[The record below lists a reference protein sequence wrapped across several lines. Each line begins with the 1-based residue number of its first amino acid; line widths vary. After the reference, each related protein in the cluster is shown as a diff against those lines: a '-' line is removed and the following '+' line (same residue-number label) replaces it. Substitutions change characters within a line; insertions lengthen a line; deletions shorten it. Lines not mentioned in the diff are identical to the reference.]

1 MKRLARRVLVAIGL
15 AGLPALATAELA
27 GGRVTDG
34 VQPIQRARVLVFD
47 LASGRAFEDRTDYAG
62 RWAVQVPS
70 GTWSVGASARDRAY
84 VETSVVVPV
93 GGSALQ
99 DFALGPETEQ
109 GSWAVVGDTF
119 PEEFGG
125 SNAAILLSTGKILY
139 CHDTQQPMIYDP
151 ATGLCTPGE
160 NSGNFQG
167 CAAVTLFEGGWGL
180 FIGGQRSFTF
190 TDSTNKVKGFDSIGE
205 TWDDSG
211 WPELNIERWYPGL
224 ARLADGSLLTC
235 GGGQRPAAARTD
247 TCEIMDPVTRLW
259 RVTTPMGQV
268 SEYSPMAL
276 LHEGEVLK
284 TWWPPERF
292 DPATETWRA
301 AGMFA
306 QPDRTYPDH
315 CDHGLL
321 MLRDGRA
328 LAVGAVR
335 LCPDPTTC
343 SCCPDPNPAVCS
355 GQPPC
360 APLVMAEFYDP
371 CADSWR
377 VSRGNAAVGRYRG
390 ELAQLPDG
398 RVFWAAGQLSE
409 PNPGIPTNSQGFT
422 KLVDLYDPA
431 TETFRQLPDMRVFRE
446 YHAMTMLMPDARVL
460 ITAGTGLVGQQS
472 SPDTLIDAYS
482 PPYLFRGPRPVIDA
496 ISTTTLVRGQRFTI
510 DVSMAPTVTSV
521 LMIGM
526 QAVTHYVDGAVPRR
540 LALEFEQRGGVLDA
554 RVPAAQLAAPSGW
567 YLLFVMV
574 DDVPSIGRIV
584 FVPAAAP
591 PSSPDAIGGTL
602 RVEKAG
608 VGQDDVWLEW
618 RTGPLNP
625 SRFLVYRSVL
635 PSALQVVP
643 GVIDAVTP
651 LARVEDEVFV
661 DRGAAAIGTPW
672 LYCYRILGRQCD
684 GTPILA
690 P

>member
-1 MKRLARRVLVAIGL
+1 MRSAAALLVLVS
-15 AGLPALATAELA
+15 ATAASGEVA

-34 VQPIQRARVLVFD
+34 AGPIQRARVLVFD
-47 LASGRAFEDRTDYAG
+47 PATGQSFEDRTDFAG
-62 RWAVQVPS
+62 RWAVQVPP
-70 GTWSVGASARDRAY
+70 GTWRVGASVRDRAY
-84 VETSVVVPV
+84 VETGLVVPA
-93 GGSALQ
+93 GGLGMQ
-99 DFALGPETEQ
+99 DFVLPPETEP

-125 SNAAILLSTGKILY
+125 SNSAVLLSTGRVLY
-139 CHDTQQPMIYDP
+139 CHDTRDPMVYDP
-151 ATGLCTPGE
+151 STRACTPGE
-160 NSGNFQG
+160 DSSTFQG
-167 CAAVTLFEGGWGL
+167 CSAVTLLEGGAAL
-180 FIGGQRSFTF
+180 FVGGQRSFTF
-190 TDSTNKVKGFDSIGE
+190 TDSTNQVKAFDSTTE
-205 TWDDSG
+205 TWDDPS
-211 WPELNIERWYPGL
+211 WPDLNVERWYPGL
-224 ARLADGSLLTC
+224 ARLADGGLLAC

-247 TCEIMDPVTRLW
+247 TCEVMDPVTRAW
-259 RVTTPMGQV
+259 RMTSVMSQP

-292 DPATETWRA
+292 DPATEAWSPA
-301 AGMFA
+301 AMFA

-315 CDHGLL
+315 CDHALVV
-321 MLRDGRA
+321 LRDGRA
-328 LAVGAVR
+328 LAVGASR
-335 LCPDPTTC
+335 ICPDPMTC

-360 APLVMAEFYDP
+360 PPLVMAEFYDP
-371 CADSWR
+371 CADEWR
-377 VSRGNAAVGRYRG
+377 TSAGNAAVGRYRG

-398 RVFWAAGQLSE
+398 RMFWAAGQLSE
-409 PNPGIPTNSQGFT
+409 PTPGVPTNSQDFT

-431 TETFRQLPDMRVFRE
+431 TERFRPVTDMRVFRE

-460 ITAGTGLVGQQS
+460 VTAGTGQVGQQD

-496 ISTTTLVRGQRFTI
+496 ISTTTLVRGQSFTL
-510 DVSMAPTVTSV
+510 DVSRAPVVTSV
-521 LMIGM
+521 VLIGA
-526 QAVTHYVDGAVPRR
+526 QAVTHYIDGAVPRR
-540 LALEFEQRGGVLDA
+540 LALPFFQQGTVIEA
-554 RVPAAQLAAPSGW
+554 RMPEGQFAAPPGW

-574 DDVPSIGRIV
+574 DDVPSDGRIV

-591 PSSPDAIGGTL
+591 LAAPDAIGGAL

-608 VGQDDVWLEW
+608 VGQEDVWLEW

-625 SRFLVYRSVL
+625 ARYLVYRATI
-635 PSALQVVP
+635 PSTLAVVP
-643 GVIDAVTP
+643 GVIDTVAP
-651 LARVEDEVFV
+651 LTGVEDEVFV
-661 DRGAAAIGTPW
+661 DRGAAAPGTPR